1 MDWLTGSQRRD
12 PRGQRGFTLIEVLV
26 VAGIIVLFA
35 VAAGAFAL
43 GTRNYEIKA
52 AGDRFDSLVDAA
64 KSIARSSGNGATIAI
79 VKGVGGNGFV
89 ARVLSGRPNDL
100 ASMKYVNVP
109 ALESNAGIKETTDL
123 NTEPPFAIFVN
134 SRGNMSAIKDWIY
147 PDSGAIAQEPS
158 CTAAITI
165 QFYENG
171 QKLND
176 GIASGSRGLSCAGY
190 TAVNV
195 PLIAVVTAGPVSTP
209 TPYGVIRKQ
218 GVPQGCPPN
227 TLCCSTGQCTPSP
240 TPSPSPTPP
249 PSPSPSSTDTG
260 PSPSPSPSGTG
271 PTNSPSPTP
280 SNTSSPTPSPKPTT
294 ATTSSPGGP
303 GWYHWELVGPAL
315 AGMDQIGTNG
325 NPPPDPQCA
334 GGSMMQ
340 ACFNGSALN
349 CPPGMPGFQCM
360 DAINVAIG
368 NTSAYASGNICN
380 PDPGLQIPAICWRT
394 GGAGGRTPP
403 PSSQPPPPV
412 MIDVTS
418 RDGILWQ
425 RCYIGPRPPLDQ
437 GTLYAVYTLP
447 ASAPDV
453 LQQYKNAGLNPARQ
467 NPYSC
472 QNGEQ

>member
-64 KSIARSSGNGATIAI
+64 KSIARSSGNGATITI

-100 ASMKYVNVP
+100 TSMKYVNMP

-209 TPYGVIRKQ
+209 TPYGAIRKA

-240 TPSPSPTPP
+240 TPSPSATPT
-249 PSPSPSSTDTG
+249 
-260 PSPSPSPSGTG
+260 PSPSPSPTDIGPSPTPSPVESG
-271 PTNSPSPTP
+271 PTGSPSPTP
-280 SNTSSPTPSPKPTT
+280 SPAPTNAVTASAAPT
-294 ATTSSPGGP
+294 ASPGGP
-303 GWYHWELVGPAL
+303 GWYHWQLVGPML

-334 GGSMMQ
+334 GGSMIQ
-340 ACFNGSALN
+340 ACFNGTTLN
-349 CPPGMPGFQCM
+349 CPPGMPGFQCI

-368 NTSAYASGNICN
+368 GTSAFASGNICN
-380 PDPGLQIPAICWRT
+380 PDPGLQIPAICWRS
-394 GGAGGRTPP
+394 GRPGGRTPP
-403 PSSQPPPPV
+403 PSRMPPGPV
-412 MIDVTS
+412 LIDATS
-418 RDGILWQ
+418 RDGILWHS
-425 RCYIGPRPPLDQ
+425 CYVGPVAPVGQSTVYATYALPP
-437 GTLYAVYTLP
+437 
-447 ASAPDV
+447 SAPESLV
-453 LQQYKNAGLNPARQ
+453 EIRNAGGNLFSDI
-467 NPYSC
+467 PYNC
-472 QNGEQ
+472 HNGEQ